1 MKFTLDWLKQHLETD
16 ASVEVIAEKLT
27 AIGLEIEEVTDRGAA
42 LADIRVAYIE
52 EAGQHPDADRLKLCK
67 VNTGDNI
74 IQVVCGA
81 PNARTGIKVALAQP
95 GAIIPIDGSKLKPGK
110 IRGVE
115 SQGMMCSTRELC
127 LGEDHDGII
136 ELPENAELGA
146 PVAAV
151 LGADDP
157 VIEIGL
163 TPNRP
168 DCTGVRGIARD
179 LAAAGI
185 GTLKDDPRMAPV
197 DGSFDSPISVSIADD
212 VTANGA
218 APAFYG
224 RYIRGVKNGESP
236 AWLKARLEAIGLR
249 PISILVDITNLVTFD
264 LGRPL
269 HVFDAD
275 KLSGDITVR
284 YAKDGEQILALDN
297 KEYTLNAPMVVVAD
311 AAGAQGIGGV
321 IGGDATGCLEDTVN
335 VFVECAMFDAVST
348 AKTGRKLQ
356 VNSDARYRFERGVDP
371 QSVIWGIEVAT
382 RLITELCGGEVSH
395 VVKAGEV
402 PHPKKPVDLRIA
414 RIRELG
420 GVDVAEAEAIE
431 ILTKLGFE
439 VSAKGDGVV
448 STIVPTWRPD
458 IDGEADLVEEV
469 LRIYGYDKIPTV
481 ALERETSL
489 PVPALTAFQKR
500 VGLTRRTLA
509 SRGMFETVTWAFTD
523 SRWAKL
529 FTELKDGLF
538 LANPISSD
546 LDVMRPNALINLI
559 AAAGRNQD
567 RGFAD
572 LALCEVGPEFYGD
585 QPGDQRLVAAG
596 LRAGSTTERS
606 WTGSRRDV
614 DLFDVKADAEALLD
628 AMGVNA
634 ASVQINAE
642 GAPSWYHPGRS
653 AALQLGP
660 KNVLGYFGELH
671 PKVLKAMG
679 VKGRVVAFELF
690 VENVPMPKKKGT
702 SRPPLNASSLQKV
715 ERDFAFL
722 LDTDVSAEK
731 VIKAARTADRNL
743 ISDVTIFDLYA
754 GKGIEDGKKSL
765 AFSITLQ
772 PTKQTLTEEEI
783 DGVCKKVI
791 AAVEKATGGAL
802 RG

>member
-1 MKFTLDWLKQHLETD
+1 MKFTLDWLKQHLDTD
-16 ASVEVIAEKLT
+16 ASIKVVAEKLT
-27 AIGLEIEEVTDRGAA
+27 DIGLEIENVTDRAAA

-52 EAGQHPDADRLKLCK
+52 EAGQHPDADRLKLCR
-67 VNTGDNI
+67 VNTGDKI

-81 PNARTGIKVALAQP
+81 PNARTGLKVALAQP

-110 IRGVE
+110 IRGIE

-136 ELPENAELGA
+136 ELPEDAEIGA
-146 PVAAV
+146 PVAGV

-157 VIEIGL
+157 IIEIGL

-185 GTLKDDPRMAPV
+185 GTLKADPRQEAV
-197 DGSFDSPISVSIADD
+197 AGSFDSPIGVTISGEIAENNA
-212 VTANGA
+212 V
-218 APAFYG
+218 PAFYG

-236 AWLKARLEAIGLR
+236 DWLKARLEAIGLR
-249 PISILVDITNLVTFD
+249 PISALVDITNLVTHD

-275 KLSGDITVR
+275 KLSGDINVR
-284 YAKDGEQILALDN
+284 YATDGEKLAALDN
-297 KEYTLNAPMVVVAD
+297 KEYELSDSMVVIAD
-311 AAGAQGIGGV
+311 QAKALGIGGI
-321 IGGDATGCLEDTVN
+321 IGGEETGCLQETVN
-335 VFVECAMFDAVST
+335 VFVECALFDPISI

-371 QSVIWGIEVAT
+371 QSVAWGMEVAT
-382 RLITELCGGEVSH
+382 HLITEICGGEVSH
-395 VVKAGEV
+395 VVKAGDV
-402 PHPKKPVDLRIA
+402 PNPRNAFDLRID
-414 RIRELG
+414 RILELG
-420 GVDVAEAEAIE
+420 GVAVDADRAIE
-431 ILTKLGFE
+431 ILTALGFE
-439 VSAKGDGVV
+439 VSGSAPVITAV
-448 STIVPTWRPD
+448 APTWRPD
-458 IDGEADLVEEV
+458 IIGEADLVEEV
-469 LRIYGYDKIPTV
+469 LRIVGYDKIPTV
-481 ALERETSL
+481 PLERETSL
-489 PVPALTAFQKR
+489 PVPALSPMQKR
-500 VGLTRRTLA
+500 VGLTRRILA
-509 SRGMFETVTWAFTD
+509 SRGLYETVTWSFTD

-529 FTELKDGLF
+529 FGELKEGLF

-546 LDVMRPNALINLI
+546 LDVMRPNALINMI
-559 AAAGRNQD
+559 AAAGRNQA

-572 LALCEVGPEFYGD
+572 LSLFEVGPEFFGD

-596 LRAGSTTERS
+596 LRAGSTTQRS

-614 DLFDVKADAEALLD
+614 DVFDVKADVEALVD
-628 AMGVNA
+628 ALGTNA
-634 ASVQINAE
+634 ANLQVNTE
-642 GAPSWYHPGRS
+642 GAPAWYHPGRS

-671 PKVLKAMG
+671 PKVLKALG

-690 VENVPMPKKKGT
+690 VENIPMPKKKGT
-702 SRPPLNASSLQKV
+702 ARPSLNASSFQSV

-722 LDTDVSAEK
+722 LDSDVKAEAI
-731 VIKAARTADRNL
+731 IKAARGADRNL
-743 ISDVTIFDLYA
+743 ITEVTIFDLYA

-772 PTKQTLTEEEI
+772 PTKATLTDEEI
-783 DGVCKKVI
+783 EAVSKKVVD
-791 AAVEKATGGAL
+791 AVEKATGGSL
-802 RG
+802 RA

>member
-1 MKFTLDWLKQHLETD
+1 MKFTLDWLKQHLDTD
-16 ASVEVIAEKLT
+16 ASVAVIAEKLT
-27 AIGLEIEEVTDRGAA
+27 DIGLEIEGLTDRAAA
-42 LADIRVAYIE
+42 LADIRVAHIE
-52 EAGQHPDADRLKLCK
+52 EAGQHPDADRLKLCR
-67 VNTGDNI
+67 VNTGEKI

-127 LGEDHDGII
+127 LGDDHDGII
-136 ELPENAELGA
+136 ELPDDAPIGA
-146 PVAAV
+146 PVAGI
-151 LGADDP
+151 LGADDT
-157 VIEIGL
+157 IFEIGL

-185 GTLKDDPRMAPV
+185 GTLKADPRQEAV
-197 DGSFDSPISVSIADD
+197 TGTFDSPVGVTISNDIASNNA
-212 VTANGA
+212 V
-218 APAFYG
+218 PAFYG
-224 RYIRGVKNGESP
+224 RYIRGVKNAQSP
-236 AWLKARLEAIGLR
+236 DWLKARLEAIGLR
-249 PISILVDITNLVTFD
+249 PISALVDITNLVTHD

-284 YAKDGEQILALDN
+284 YATDGEKIAALDN
-297 KEYTLNAPMVVVAD
+297 KEYALSDTMVVIAD
-311 AAGAQGIGGV
+311 AAKALGIGGI
-321 IGGDATGCLEDTVN
+321 IGGEETGCLEDTVN
-335 VFVECAMFDAVST
+335 VFVECALFDPISV

-356 VNSDARYRFERGVDP
+356 INSDARYRFERGVDP
-371 QSVIWGIEVAT
+371 QSIAWGMEVAT
-382 RLITELCGGEVSH
+382 HLITEICGGEVSN

-402 PHPKKPVDLRIA
+402 PNPRNSFDLRID

-420 GVDVAEAEAIE
+420 GVAVEADRVVG
-431 ILTKLGFE
+431 ILTSLGFE
-439 VSAKGDGVV
+439 VSGSGPVISAVA
-448 STIVPTWRPD
+448 PTWRPD
-458 IDGEADLVEEV
+458 VIGEADLVEEV
-469 LRIYGYDKIPTV
+469 LRIVGYDKIPTV
-481 ALERETSL
+481 ALERESSL
-489 PVPALTAFQKR
+489 PVPALSPMQKR
-500 VGLTRRTLA
+500 VGLTRRVLA
-509 SRGMFETVTWAFTD
+509 SRGLYETVTWAFTD

-529 FTELKDGLF
+529 FGELKDGLY

-546 LDVMRPNALINLI
+546 LDVMRPNALINMI
-559 AAAGRNQD
+559 AAAGRNHA

-572 LALCEVGPEFYGD
+572 LALFEVGPEFFGD

-596 LRAGSTTERS
+596 LRSGATTARS

-614 DLFDVKADAEALLD
+614 DVFDVKADAEALLE
-628 AMGVNA
+628 ALGTNA
-634 ASVQINAE
+634 ANVQVSTD

-671 PKVLKAMG
+671 PKVLKALG

-702 SRPPLNASSLQKV
+702 ARPALNASSFQSV

-722 LDTDVSAEK
+722 LDQDVKAEAI
-731 VIKAARTADRNL
+731 IKAARSADRNL
-743 ISDVTIFDLYA
+743 IVDVTIFDLYA

-772 PTKQTLTEEEI
+772 PTKATLTEEEI
-783 DGVCKKVI
+783 DTVSKNVV
-791 AAVEKATGGAL
+791 AAVEKATGGSL
-802 RG
+802 RA

>member
-1 MKFTLDWLKQHLETD
+1 MKFTLDWLKQHLDTD
-16 ASVEVIAEKLT
+16 APVAVIAEKLT
-27 AIGLEIEEVTDRGAA
+27 DIGLEIEGLTDRAAA
-42 LADIRVAYIE
+42 LADIRVAHIE
-52 EAGQHPDADRLKLCK
+52 EAGQHPDADRLKLCR
-67 VNTGDNI
+67 VNTGEKI

-127 LGEDHDGII
+127 LGDDHDGII
-136 ELPENAELGA
+136 ELPDDAPIGA
-146 PVAAV
+146 PVAGI
-151 LGADDP
+151 LGADDT
-157 VIEIGL
+157 IFEIGL

-168 DCTGVRGIARD
+168 DCTGVRGTARD

-185 GTLKDDPRMAPV
+185 GTLKTDPRQEAV
-197 DGSFDSPISVSIADD
+197 SGAFDSPVGVTISDDIASNNA
-212 VTANGA
+212 V
-218 APAFYG
+218 PAFYG
-224 RYIRGVKNGESP
+224 RYIRGVKNAQSP
-236 AWLKARLEAIGLR
+236 DWLKARLEAIGLR
-249 PISILVDITNLVTFD
+249 PISALVDITNLVTHD

-284 YAKDGEQILALDN
+284 YATDGEKIAALDN
-297 KEYTLNAPMVVVAD
+297 KEYALSDTMVVIAD
-311 AAGAQGIGGV
+311 TAKALGIGGI
-321 IGGDATGCLEDTVN
+321 IGGEETGCLEDTVN
-335 VFVECAMFDAVST
+335 VFVECALFDPISV

-356 VNSDARYRFERGVDP
+356 INSDARYRFERGVDP
-371 QSVIWGIEVAT
+371 QSIAWGMEVAT
-382 RLITELCGGEVSH
+382 HLITEICGGEVSN
-395 VVKAGEV
+395 VVKTGEV
-402 PHPKKPVDLRIA
+402 PNPRNSFDLRID

-420 GVDVAEAEAIE
+420 GVAVEADRVVG
-431 ILTKLGFE
+431 ILTSLGFE
-439 VSAKGDGVV
+439 VSGSGPVISAVA
-448 STIVPTWRPD
+448 PTWRPD
-458 IDGEADLVEEV
+458 VIGEADLVEEV
-469 LRIYGYDKIPTV
+469 LRIVGYDKIPTV
-481 ALERETSL
+481 ALERESSL
-489 PVPALTAFQKR
+489 PVPALSPIQKR
-500 VGLTRRTLA
+500 VGLTRRVLA
-509 SRGMFETVTWAFTD
+509 SRGLYETVTWAFTD

-529 FTELKDGLF
+529 FGELKDGLY

-546 LDVMRPNALINLI
+546 LDVMRPNALINMI
-559 AAAGRNQD
+559 AAAGRNHA

-572 LALCEVGPEFYGD
+572 LALFEVGPEFFGD

-596 LRAGSTTERS
+596 LRSGATTARS

-614 DLFDVKADAEALLD
+614 DVFDVKADAEALLE
-628 AMGVNA
+628 ALGTNA
-634 ASVQINAE
+634 ANVQVSTD

-671 PKVLKAMG
+671 PKVLKALG

-702 SRPPLNASSLQKV
+702 ARPALNASSFQSV

-722 LDTDVSAEK
+722 LDQDVKAEAI
-731 VIKAARTADRNL
+731 IKAARSADRNL
-743 ISDVTIFDLYA
+743 IVDVTIFDLYA

-772 PTKQTLTEEEI
+772 PTKATLTEEEI
-783 DGVCKKVI
+783 DTVSKNVV
-791 AAVEKATGGAL
+791 AAVEKATGGSL
-802 RG
+802 RA